1 MQGLLHAVTG
11 VLSGLCQTSH
21 TVSQR
26 QHYPGPCSVEGHKSH
41 PPPASCLPRL
51 ATERRGEESSVVTV
65 VLVVCLQIMIIDFKL
80 ATFITESTIEGAT
93 EGTGGGVI

>member
-1 MQGLLHAVTG
+1 MQYLVVHSVQGLLHAVTG

-26 QHYPGPCSVEGHKSH
+26 QHYPGPCSVEGHKS
-41 PPPASCLPRL
+41 
-51 ATERRGEESSVVTV
+51 
-65 VLVVCLQIMIIDFKL
+65 LVVCLQIMIIDFKL